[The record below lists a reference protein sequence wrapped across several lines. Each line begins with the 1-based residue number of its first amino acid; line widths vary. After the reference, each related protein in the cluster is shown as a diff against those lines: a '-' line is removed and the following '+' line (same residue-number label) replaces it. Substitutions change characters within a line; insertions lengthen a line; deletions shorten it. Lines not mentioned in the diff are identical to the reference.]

1 MALEDSI
8 LRFKEQF
15 DWQPEIQH
23 QEALQPHKNVII
35 VGMGGSHLGP
45 WMLKRYVGGQNIFIH
60 RDYGMP
66 DLSEDVLKEALII
79 LSSYSGDTEE
89 VLDAGRVALEK
100 GCSIAAISRGG
111 KLIDFAREHALPH
124 IVVPDMHM
132 QPRVAIGVSMLGIAK
147 LMMSDVMEK
156 AVRTAGKSIDAAAGR
171 EEGMRLAEALRG
183 KIPVIYASSAN
194 MPLSFIWKIKLNESG
209 KIPAFY
215 NSFPEMCHNEL
226 CGYDVAESTLP
237 MTERLHAI
245 MLSDAADHPRNVV
258 RMRAVSDI
266 LREKSIGVSTV
277 ALSGDGLAK
286 IFAGAVLADWVSLF
300 LAAYYGVPDEQVP
313 LVEDFK
319 KRIG

>member
-8 LRFKEQF
+8 LRFREQF
-15 DWQPEIQH
+15 NWQPEIQH
-23 QEALQPHKNVII
+23 PEALKPHKNVVI

-45 WMLKRYVGGQNIFIH
+45 WMLKRYVGGRNIFIH
-60 RDYGMP
+60 RDYGVP
-66 DLSEDVLKEALII
+66 DLSPEILSEALII
-79 LSSYSGDTEE
+79 LSSYSGSTEE

-100 GCSIAAISRGG
+100 GYSIAAISRGG

-147 LMMSDVMEK
+147 LMMSPEMEA
-156 AVRTAGKSIDAAAGR
+156 AVRTAGQSIDPMAGR
-171 EEGMRLAEALRG
+171 EEGMRIAESLRG
-183 KIPVIYASSAN
+183 KVPVIYASTSN

-226 CGYDVAESTLP
+226 CGYDVVESTLP

-245 MLSDAADHPRNVV
+245 MLSDGADHPRNIV
-258 RMRAVSDI
+258 RMKAVSDI
-266 LREKSIGVSTV
+266 LREKSIGVTTV
-277 ALSGDGLAK
+277 TLSGDGLAK

-300 LAAYYGVPDEQVP
+300 IAAYYGVPDEEVP
-313 LVEDFK
+313 LIEDFK